1 MTTENNPVPSMDHGD
16 IGGEQSEQALFDA
29 VLQNSE
35 FYKEAAGIE
44 EPLPVDE
51 ALVPDTADTYEED
64 DQQEYEDVDTEEE
77 SEEQEEEAAAEDDE
91 STQDVDV
98 YTSDDLDLDAQVRV
112 VVDGE
117 EMDVSFADL
126 LKGYQTDASISKK
139 GRELGEAR
147 KELDAEKAKALE
159 EVQELSKASAAVLM
173 GKEQNLAAE
182 YHEIE
187 GKIKEARESGDTFEL
202 SELKDK
208 REELQGSYWEA
219 RKEREGLQGKLKEQE
234 EAQLVKQNQEELAHF
249 NEVIE
254 DYVPGFNA
262 DVAQDIRKFALDEGI
277 SEGLL
282 DTITDPS
289 IVKFLNDYR
298 VLKHGVSKGQAKR
311 KSAPAKKAVPTKKGK
326 TVQQKAA
333 DKEQMV
339 KARAF
344 RDDATA
350 DDHMDFL
357 RQYAANSLNNI

>member
-29 VLQNSE
+29 VLRSSD
-35 FYKEAAGIE
+35 FTKDLYE
-44 EPLPVDE
+44 EPLPEDDS
-51 ALVPDTADTYEED
+51 LVPDTADTYEED

-77 SEEQEEEAAAEDDE
+77 YEDYEEEAAVEDDDN
-91 STQDVDV
+91 STQEIDV
-98 YTSDDLDLDAQVRV
+98 YTSEDLDLDAQVRV
-112 VVDGE
+112 VVDGD

-147 KELDAEKAKALE
+147 KALDEEKAQALQ

-173 GKEQNLAAE
+173 GKEQNLAEE
-182 YHEIE
+182 YHKIE

-249 NEVIE
+249 NDVIE

-262 DVAQDIRKFALDEGI
+262 DVAQDIRKFALEEGI

-311 KSAPAKKAVPTKKGK
+311 RSAPAKKALPTKKGK
-326 TVQQKAA
+326 TTQQKTE
-333 DKEQMV
+333 DKAKMA

-344 RDDATA
+344 REDASKE
-350 DDHMDFL
+350 DQMDFL
-357 RQYAANSLNNI
+357 RQYAANSLNDI